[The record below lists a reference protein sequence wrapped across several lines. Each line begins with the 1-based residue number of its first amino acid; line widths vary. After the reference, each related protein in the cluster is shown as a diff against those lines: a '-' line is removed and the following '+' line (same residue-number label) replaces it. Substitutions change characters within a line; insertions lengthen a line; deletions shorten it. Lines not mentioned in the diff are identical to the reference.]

1 MPKKAKGKRN
11 IKQPKISEIIEAD
24 SRFDQE
30 YAQVSQKTGDCSFK
44 VVTVKK
50 KEVTGNLCGKMRFR
64 KVTVDIGNWV
74 LIEPFD
80 EKNKLYQIKFRYTP
94 SHVTYLSDAG
104 FLKSNEDP
112 NIVVERENDLEPES
126 RPAIDDGITFGEVY
140 DENAQYTDSG
150 MHDNY
155 DAFLDN
161 LLDGL

>member
-1 MPKKAKGKRN
+1 MPKKGKGKRN
-11 IKQPKISEIIEAD
+11 IKQPKNLDIKEAD

-30 YAQVSQKTGDCSFK
+30 YAQVLQNTGDCSFK

-50 KEVTGNLCGKMRFR
+50 KEVTGKLCGVMRFR
-64 KVTVDIGNWV
+64 KVHICIGDWV
-74 LIEPFD
+74 LLEPND
-80 EKNKLYQIKFRYTP
+80 VKNQLYRIIFKYTI
-94 SHVTYLSDAG
+94 SHVTYLKDGG
-104 FLKSNEDP
+104 FLDHLEDP

-126 RPAIDDGITFGEVY
+126 RPAIDDGIIFGDT
-140 DENAQYTDSG
+140 DENTQYTDSG